1 MLNPTHSLTHSLMLG
16 GGNKQT
22 GILKL
27 HFLVQLFHQSFSGP
41 AFWSSLPRSVCI
53 SAHTGKDVSLCP
65 SPWVFGVRNLI
76 AFSQAK
82 ISSKSVYKFW
92 IILLMHIQTHTYT
105 QRKTVREREAGRER
119 DRERD
124 RQTVNTVQ
132 STTWKTA
139 IHTHTYTYILGMHR
153 IAICIILQEPDSTG

>member
-1 MLNPTHSLTHSLMLG
+1 MLG

-27 HFLVQLFHQSFSGP
+27 HFLVQLFNQSFSGP
-41 AFWSSLPRSVCI
+41 AFWNSLPRSICI

-65 SPWVFGVRNLI
+65 SPWVFGVQNLI

-92 IILLMHIQTHTYT
+92 IILLMHIQTHIYT
-105 QRKTVREREAGRER
+105 QRKTVREREAG
-119 DRERD
+119 RERD

-139 IHTHTYTYILGMHR
+139 THTPTHTHTH
-153 IAICIILQEPDSTG
+153 